1 MDIVVVEVAVVGGD
15 LRLED
20 CRPPVL
26 LEALAEAMGKV
37 KEANHRLEAPRQQML
52 LKIVPLGRDN
62 NFSVAY
68 LSIFFFFFVHL
79 QTGFSFLSCS

>member
-1 MDIVVVEVAVVGGD
+1 MDLVVVAAAVGAD

-52 LKIVPLGRDN
+52 LKIVP
-62 NFSVAY
+62 
-68 LSIFFFFFVHL
+68 FFV
-79 QTGFSFLSCS
+79 